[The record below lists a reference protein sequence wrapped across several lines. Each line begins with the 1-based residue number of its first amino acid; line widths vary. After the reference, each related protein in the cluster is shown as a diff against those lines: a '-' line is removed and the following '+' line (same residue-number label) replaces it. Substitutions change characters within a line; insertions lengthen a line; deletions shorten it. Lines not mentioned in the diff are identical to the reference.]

1 MEFTDTEGKV
11 RCETTRPLGKGDTHL
26 YYRLLPSNA
35 VDEETGAA
43 VDWEVNAW
51 VSAALRPTARG
62 FRWLMFM
69 LGLSWPCS
77 RRTF

>member
-1 MEFTDTEGKV
+1 VEFTDTEGKV

-51 VSAALRPTARG
+51 VRRPSGPLLAAFVG
-62 FRWLMFM
+62 
-69 LGLSWPCS
+69 
-77 RRTF
+77 